1 MRFAERSMAQAAAEA
16 NRNNQ
21 IVAGSVAK
29 GQVEITEPDR
39 ERLMACPK
47 RLVEALEGRRI
58 LWLDD
63 LVANNRLEQERLEA
77 FCLKIEQVQSNGPRW
92 PPSAPRVAATT

>member
-1 MRFAERSMAQAAAEA
+1 MAQAAAEA

-63 LVANNRLEQERLEA
+63 LVANNRIEQERLEA
-77 FCLKIEQVQSNGPRW
+77 FCLKIEQVQSHGPRW